1 MLAAERCCTDKLHAL
16 TQVVSGR
23 IGIPSYGHT
32 SEDVCEFRDVG
43 NCGGQ
48 QGRKAAA

>member
-1 MLAAERCCTDKLHAL
+1 MLAAERYRTDKFQAS
-16 TQVVSGR
+16 TRAVSGR

-43 NCGGQ
+43 DGGGQ
-48 QGRKAAA
+48 QEQEVVA